1 MSYAE
6 RAATA
11 YGHGMRL
18 GQRGIDAKAYLRTY
32 STTAERMA
40 FVAGYSAGQKTREQ
54 EWRQMSNG

>member
-11 YGHGMRL
+11 YGHGLRL
-18 GQRGIDAKAYLRTY
+18 GKRGIDATGYLRTY

-40 FVAGYSAGQKTREQ
+40 FIAGYNAGQKVLEQ
-54 EWRQMSNG
+54 DWRQKA